1 MIRIYNYITLILYP
15 FLIILIYFRKFFNKE
30 DPKRFGEKIFLNNT
44 DLKKNKKKILYGF
57 MARVWVK

>member
-44 DLKKNKKKILYGF
+44 DLKKNKKKKYF
-57 MARVWVK
+57 MGSWRECG

>member
-15 FLIILIYFRKFFNKE
+15 FLIILIYCRKFFNKE

-44 DLKKNKKKILYGF
+44 NLKKK
-57 MARVWVK
+57 